1 MFTVFIAADIEGIT
15 GYVDWPEKPPEELW
29 FREQMTAEVNASI
42 EGALDAG
49 ADKIISNNFGISI
62 SAVIFTFLSSIAKSA
77 QENVISSFGFFCSA
91 CAICL

>member
-49 ADKIISNNFGISI
+49 ADKIIVSDIHWRKTKYYSRQ
-62 SAVIFTFLSSIAKSA
+62 VIRKFIINTRF
-77 QENVISSFGFFCSA
+77 
-91 CAICL
+91 